1 MKKNIVKT
9 MLKAAATTAMV
20 AAMFVGGNKMEAKAC
35 YNDAS
40 LRLENG
46 ECVCSECYT
55 AETGKNMW
63 DDDYSYT
70 IWYLKKEGTTMS
82 EAEVRALVD
91 DSLTK
96 LGAGLTELE
105 VSTTVSHTN
114 LLNMVNTDRAANGAG
129 NLAWNADLEAVAR
142 QRAYEVYL
150 NAQSAEYVNALNTG
164 DYATQAAIV
173 HNGSREG
180 IRENAIVS
188 LYSGVAEETANQNW
202 IASNGHHVVRINAGY
217 TQYACASYTDP
228 LTGVETWVEVFA
240 DNNFKSAST
249 FDSARYAADYP
260 DLAAAFGNDK
270 SALYNHY
277 ITSGRKEGRKAYN
290 TDGTTFK

>member
-35 YNDAS
+35 EHPLILDNGVCICEECFYKETGLDAFQ
-40 LRLENG
+40 LENVDAYNLWMC
-46 ECVCSECYT
+46 E
-55 AETGKNMW
+55 
-63 DDDYSYT
+63 
-70 IWYLKKEGTTMS
+70 KEGYT
-82 EAEVRALVD
+82 
-91 DSLTK
+91 
-96 LGAGLTELE
+96 GAAAVARKQEIDNIMIGIAYGE
-105 VSTTVSHTN
+105 SNMDIKSHSNMLN
-114 LLNMVNTDRAANGAG
+114 LVNTDRAANGAG
-129 NLAWNADLEAVAR
+129 NLAWNADLELVAR

-217 TQYACASYTDP
+217 TQYAAASYTDP
-228 LTGVETWVEVFA
+228 LTGIETWVEVFQ
-240 DNNFKSAST
+240 
-249 FDSARYAADYP
+249 
-260 DLAAAFGNDK
+260 
-270 SALYNHY
+270 
-277 ITSGRKEGRKAYN
+277 
-290 TDGTTFK
+290 

>member
-20 AAMFVGGNKMEAKAC
+20 AAMFVGGNTLEAKAC
-35 YNDAS
+35 W
-40 LRLENG
+40 LGCVLPNG
-46 ECVCSECYT
+46 ECICGECFYK
-55 AETGKNMW
+55 ETGLDALQPENEYAFELWTCEKEG
-63 DDDYSYT
+63 YT
-70 IWYLKKEGTTMS
+70 GEAAIARKKEIDNAIISIGYSLSNMDIKS
-82 EAEVRALVD
+82 HNNMLNLVN
-91 DSLTK
+91 
-96 LGAGLTELE
+96 A
-105 VSTTVSHTN
+105 
-114 LLNMVNTDRAANGAG
+114 DRNANGAG
-129 NLAWNADLEAVAR
+129 NLTWNADLELVAR

-150 NAQSAEYVNALNTG
+150 NAQSAEYVNALNSG

-217 TQYACASYTDP
+217 TQYAAASYTDP

-240 DNNFKSAST
+240 DNNFKGVST

-260 DLAAAFGNDK
+260 DLAAALGNDK
-270 SALYNHY
+270 NALYNHY